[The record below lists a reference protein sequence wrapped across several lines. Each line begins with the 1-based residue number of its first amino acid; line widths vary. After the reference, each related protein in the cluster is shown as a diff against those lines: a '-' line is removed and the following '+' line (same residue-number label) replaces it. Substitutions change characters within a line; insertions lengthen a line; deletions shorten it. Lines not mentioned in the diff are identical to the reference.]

1 MTSNRRPSA
10 PSAGTS
16 AKTFPRRT
24 SARSRSP
31 SLSSS
36 PRSARTRRGSRSTNT
51 TCRAP
56 RRKASIP
63 SPPVPAKRSS
73 TSAPASRG
81 ARAFPT
87 AVLTRPDVGR
97 SPPGRPACRGVLPPV
112 ATGGPMWSAHLGVL
126 GRSRP
131 EPGPERQGQAPVLGT
146 PEGGILRH
154 DAEGLLPRPLDP
166 PVVPQEVG
174 HPEVAD
180 AVLAPP
186 AQELAHAPQLQV
198 ALGDLEPVRRLHH
211 DPQARPRLR
220 ASPGRRAA
228 PRKQEDLLGPRSP
241 GPRGWWSWAKPKGAA
256 SSMTITVAF

>member
-174 HPEVAD
+174 QPEAVGVLDDHHRGVRHVDADLDDGRGHEHVDLAGAEGLHDAVPLLHPEA
-180 AVLAPP
+180 AVHHLHAEP
-186 AQELAHAPQLQV
+186 AE
-198 ALGDLEPVRRLHH
+198 GT
-211 DPQARPRLR
+211 RPGGSSSRTET
-220 ASPGRRAA
+220 S
-228 PRKQEDLLGPRSP
+228 RSP
-241 GPRGWWSWAKPKGAA
+241 
-256 SSMTITVAF
+256 